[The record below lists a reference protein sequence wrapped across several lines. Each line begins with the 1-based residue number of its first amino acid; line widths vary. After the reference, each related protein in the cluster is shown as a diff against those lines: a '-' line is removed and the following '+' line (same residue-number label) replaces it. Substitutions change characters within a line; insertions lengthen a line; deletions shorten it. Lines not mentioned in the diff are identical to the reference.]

1 MKILCCGDSHTKVFE
16 YCNQKTRRFLFDI
29 CIVEGATAQGA
40 VNPNSKTDALKIFTN
55 KIANTK
61 SDKLLIMLGEV
72 DCGFVIWVRSKRYN
86 ISVNEQITTSINNLF
101 TFLDNIVI
109 KSKYKNEDIIITGA
123 NLPTIKDSTDKK
135 ILNGARSEVDISQ
148 SERTKKTLEYN
159 QLLQNK
165 CEKNGYIYIEITKEI
180 MGEDGIIKE
189 EYLSSNPS
197 DHHLDKTKACD
208 LWLSKITNLYM

>member
-1 MKILCCGDSHTKVFE
+1 MKFLCCGDSHTKVFE

-86 ISVNEQITTSINNLF
+86 ISVN
-101 TFLDNIVI
+101 
-109 KSKYKNEDIIITGA
+109 
-123 NLPTIKDSTDKK
+123 
-135 ILNGARSEVDISQ
+135 
-148 SERTKKTLEYN
+148 
-159 QLLQNK
+159 
-165 CEKNGYIYIEITKEI
+165 
-180 MGEDGIIKE
+180 
-189 EYLSSNPS
+189 
-197 DHHLDKTKACD
+197 
-208 LWLSKITNLYM
+208 